1 MLFREEDEDLEVLP
15 FGDRAD
21 AGLMLAGKLA
31 AYSGRHDAIVL
42 GLPRGG
48 VPVAAAVA
56 SALKL
61 PLDVFVVTKIGT
73 PREQE
78 VAMGAM
84 AEGGVRI
91 LDLSLIN
98 LLGMSEQEIQAIAVS
113 AWRELES
120 HISSYRGG
128 RPLLDLKGKTVILV
142 DDGIATGCSILAA
155 IAATRRKGAARVVVA
170 VPVVPAAGCSAI
182 QMEADEFVSVEQPE
196 MFLSVS
202 QWYSDFA
209 QVSDDEVQRLLQSA
223 ETFMARAA

>member
-1 MLFREEDEDLEVLP
+1 MLFREEDEDLEALP
-15 FGDRAD
+15 FADRAE

-31 AYSGRHDAIVL
+31 AYSGRHDVIVL

-56 SALKL
+56 SALEL

-73 PREQE
+73 PWEQE

-84 AEGGVRI
+84 AEGGIQV
-91 LDLSLIN
+91 LDLSLIK
-98 LLGMSEQEIQAIAVS
+98 LLGISEPEIQEVAA
-113 AWRELES
+113 AARRELES
-120 HISSYRGG
+120 HVISYRCG
-128 RPLLDLKGKTVILV
+128 RPPLNLNGKSVILV

-170 VPVVPAAGCSAI
+170 VPVAPATGCSAI

-196 MFLSVS
+196 IFLAVS

-209 QVSDDEVQRLLQSA
+209 QVGDDEVRGLLQKAGTS
-223 ETFMARAA
+223 MARAA